1 MRLTKNDMRGI
12 GSEIC
17 NFWREILSEF
27 LMTPY
32 SIEKCCSKEN
42 MLIVD
47 NKWIT
52 HFIFYFSVIYVP
64 VTFAYKI
71 NANNLV
77 VDYDLMA
84 EILAAF

>member
-1 MRLTKNDMRGI
+1 MAIPLSRL
-12 GSEIC
+12 
-17 NFWREILSEF
+17 
-27 LMTPY
+27 
-32 SIEKCCSKEN
+32 SKP
-42 MLIVD
+42 
-47 NKWIT
+47 

-71 NANNLV
+71 DANNLV

>member
-1 MRLTKNDMRGI
+1 
-12 GSEIC
+12 
-17 NFWREILSEF
+17 
-27 LMTPY
+27 
-32 SIEKCCSKEN
+32 